1 MRFTCLQENLSK
13 ALNTVGRAVATR
25 STLPVTQNVLMTT
38 EEGRIKLTATN
49 LEIAIT
55 TWIGGKV
62 DEEGSVTVPARLL
75 TDFVSSLP
83 EDQIEVRQTPK
94 PLGIELTSGRF
105 EGRILGTDA
114 EEFPPIPT
122 VEDGVGVAMEAKVLR
137 DAIDKIVFA
146 AATEDSRPVLT
157 GVKLEMEGDSV
168 TFAAADGFRL
178 AVQTANLA
186 SPVAEPVGC
195 IIPAR
200 TLSEL
205 QRLLADQEDPV
216 EFMVTP
222 QKSQILFKLKNAE
235 LVSQLVQG
243 KFPNYN
249 QLIPETHSTRSIMSL
264 RDFSRAI
271 RTASIFARDGSG
283 IVRIQA
289 MPGADGSPGRVIISA
304 RAEEL
309 GDNTGVIDAA
319 IDGEEAKI
327 AFSSKYLTD
336 VLGVLGSGQVALE
349 TTTPSSPGVI
359 KPVSSNGSSDES
371 SYVHVVMPMFV
382 QW

>member
-1 MRFTCLQENLSK
+1 MPVYTGVTVGVADNVLAAVAPAAESAKGTHKMRSTCLQENLSK
-13 ALNTVGRAVATR
+13 ALNTLGRAVATR
-25 STLPVTQNVLMTT
+25 
-38 EEGRIKLTATN
+38 
-49 LEIAIT
+49 
-55 TWIGGKV
+55 
-62 DEEGSVTVPARLL
+62 
-75 TDFVSSLP
+75 
-83 EDQIEVRQTPK
+83 
-94 PLGIELTSGRF
+94 LGIEPTPLRF
-105 EGRILGTDA
+105 ESR
-114 EEFPPIPT
+114 
-122 VEDGVGVAMEAKVLR
+122 DGVWVAMEAKVLR

-157 GVKLEMEGDSV
+157 GVKLEIEGDSV

-178 AVQTANLA
+178 AVQTAKLA
-186 SPVAEPVGC
+186 SPVAQPVDC

-205 QRLLADQEDPV
+205 QRLLSDQEDPV

-235 LVSQLVQG
+235 LVSQPVQG

-249 QLIPETHSTRSIMSL
+249 RLIPETYSTRSVMSL
-264 RDFSRAI
+264 SDFSRAI

-283 IVRIQA
+283 IVRVQA
-289 MPGADGSPGRVIISA
+289 LPGAEGSPGKVIISA

-309 GDNTGVIDAA
+309 GDITGVIDAA
-319 IDGEEAKI
+319 VDGEEAKI

-336 VLGVLGSGQVALE
+336 VLGVLGSEQVALE

-359 KPVSSNGSSDES
+359 KPVSGNGSSGERH
-371 SYVHVVMPMFV
+371 YVHVVMPMFV